1 MISNISN
8 RIFIEISNDIST
20 HLLTSYTNTGR
31 YLVVKDNS
39 LYKINSLL
47 HKIPQFSLICGHQV
61 IDKIKKLSIVKDIHY
76 DLVKDDTF
84 MIFASLKIIF
94 KEIT

>member
-8 RIFIEISNDIST
+8 KIFIEISNDIST
-20 HLLTSYTNTGR
+20 HLLNSDTNAGR
-31 YLVVKDNS
+31 YFVVKDSS
-39 LYKINSLL
+39 LDKINSLL
-47 HKIPQFSLICGHQV
+47 YKIPQFSLICGHQV

-76 DLVKDDTF
+76 DIVKNEPF
-84 MIFASLKIIF
+84 MIFDSLKIIF